1 MEDGLA
7 GNYIR
12 KVQQDKDGFL
22 WVLSNIGLQRFDG
35 VRFIDFNLPEV
46 VAGGTMED
54 ILIDKKNRLWV
65 YFQNHSI
72 ANFNTSTFRWEWYTV
87 EKSNRQAS
95 LFESQDGR
103 IMILYKGGKL
113 MTLDERTKIFSEK
126 SNPFQIPQDWKLI
139 SLTQDYNANYWVG
152 TSEGL
157 VKYNPTRRTL
167 SSASHNSDDD
177 PYISLTSKL
186 RHIQNF
192 YISKDNIAWITSWPL
207 DSLSFLRINVPGKTK
222 TELIHSISSQIDEKY
237 FTISSTLETETD
249 LWIYGETLLARYDN
263 HTQRF
268 KAIPP
273 GIWNSS
279 GIYFDIVTQIFEDRE
294 HNLWVATND
303 GLYRYA
309 SPSPFLKTT
318 FNYVPEKD
326 SAFTQDVTDVL
337 ETKSGE
343 ILVSTWGAGIFSYD
357 QNFHPTNSVIQKH
370 QASIRGMV
378 WCMVQTDNSD
388 LWFGAQSGWL
398 YHYNAATGQ
407 IRSFQ
412 PELAQGRTI
421 RVMKKD
427 QNGNL
432 WIGTQGGH
440 VIKYNIAKDK
450 WQLVYKSNNI
460 IGRII
465 ISQKNEIWVATGAE
479 GVFRINAASGKILA
493 QYTDSGPPGSRIPI
507 TSVTDIIEYNDST
520 VLFTTGVLNV
530 LHVNTGIIT
539 VHNRPKDVL
548 GLQKDKSGNIW
559 AATGTGLKALTFP
572 DFKELINFGPRQGVS
587 NLNFSQAASTRLK
600 NRNIVFGNNHGFLHF
615 TPDSLLNENRRSK
628 FEDILISELFINE
641 RKFNVDSIL
650 KLKKLTL
657 GPGQVS
663 IRIRYATNTYKN
675 DRTIFFQIAGT
686 HSDWQE
692 VASNNEVVLTYLP
705 TGSYELKAGLK
716 DSNNEISE
724 YLSLPVDV
732 TPQFYRSTWFYVLIS
747 LLTLIALFFIDR
759 YRMRRKEFVQQLRRN
774 IATQLHLDISST
786 LEQVNILSDIA
797 IIKHEDD
804 PEKSKEFISEI
815 KTRSS
820 NMISAMKDMLWSI
833 SPENDNTKELIN
845 RFYEQIDSL
854 NNKYQLDYK
863 LTSGQKAMQ
872 LSLNMQIRYELLL
885 IFKRTIKTFMKSG
898 VAQLK
903 VHIGCR
909 KNNVLYFIFEY
920 ENGIED
926 NRQLNNYLNRGEL
939 AEKIKKLN
947 GEIITSTKLK
957 TSELIFKINL

>member
-35 VRFIDFNLPEV
+35 VRFIDYNVPEL
-46 VAGGTMED
+46 VAGGTVED

-65 YFQNHSI
+65 YFQNHSV
-72 ANFNTSTFRWEWYTV
+72 ASFNTSTFRWEWYAV
-87 EKSNRQAS
+87 EKSARQAS
-95 LFESQDGR
+95 LFESQDGQV
-103 IMILYKGGKL
+103 MICYKGGTL
-113 MTLDERTKIFSEK
+113 MTLDERKKVFSEK
-126 SNPFQIPQDWKLI
+126 TNPFQLPENWKLI
-139 SLTQDYNANYWVG
+139 CLTQDYDGNYWAG

-157 VKYNPTRRTL
+157 VKFNPKLQTL
-167 SSASHNSDDD
+167 SYAGHNTDNDA
-177 PYISLTSKL
+177 YISFAAKL
-186 RHIQNF
+186 RQVQNF
-192 YISKDNIAWITSWPL
+192 YITKDKIAWITLWPS
-207 DSLSFLRINVPGKTK
+207 DSLSFLRIDLFAKTK
-222 TELIHSISSQIDEKY
+222 TELIHTISSQIDEKY
-237 FTISSTLETETD
+237 FTISAALQTESD
-249 LWIYGETLLARYDN
+249 FWIYGETLLARYDG

-279 GIYFDIVTQIFEDRE
+279 GIYFDIVTQIYEDRE
-294 HNLWVATND
+294 QNLWVATND
-303 GLYRYA
+303 GLYRYS
-309 SPSPFLKTT
+309 SPSPYLKST

-326 SAFTQDVTDVL
+326 SAFTQDVTDIL
-337 ETKSGE
+337 ELKSGE
-343 ILVSTWGAGIFSYD
+343 VLVSTWGEGIFSYD
-357 QNFHPTNSVIQKH
+357 KSFHSINSFINKFRPVIH
-370 QASIRGMV
+370 GMV

-388 LWFGAQSGWL
+388 LWVGAQSGWL

-407 IRSFQ
+407 MRSFQ
-412 PELAQGRTI
+412 PELVQKRTI
-421 RVMKKD
+421 RVMTKD
-427 QNGNL
+427 QNDNL

-440 VIKYNIAKDK
+440 IIKYDIAKNK

-465 ISQKNEIWVATGAE
+465 VSKKNEIWVATGAE
-479 GVFRINAASGKILA
+479 GVFRINAASGNILA

-520 VLFTTGVLNV
+520 ILFTTGVLNI
-530 LHVNTGIIT
+530 LHVNTGLIT

-559 AATGTGLKALTFP
+559 AATGTGLKALTYP

-600 NRNIVFGNNHGFLHF
+600 NGNIVFGNNHGFLYL
-615 TPDSLLNENRRSK
+615 TPDSLLNENKRSR

-641 RKFNVDSIL
+641 KKINVDSIL
-650 KLKKLTL
+650 KLKKLAL
-657 GPGQVS
+657 GPGQIS

-675 DRTIFFQIAGT
+675 DRTIFFKIAGT
-686 HSDWQE
+686 HAEWQE

-705 TGSYELKAGLK
+705 SGAYELKAGLK
-716 DSNNEISE
+716 DSNNEVNE
-724 YLSLPVDV
+724 YLSLPVDIA
-732 TPQFYRSTWFYVLIS
+732 PQFYQSTWFYILIS
-747 LLTLIALFFIDR
+747 LLVLTTLFLVDR

-774 IATQLHLDISST
+774 IATQLHHDVSST

-845 RFYEQIDSL
+845 RFYDQIDSL
-854 NNKYQLDYK
+854 NSKYHLEYK
-863 LTSGQKAMQ
+863 LTSGEKAEQ

-898 VAQLK
+898 VVQLK

-920 ENGIED
+920 ENGTED